1 MHEGLSMQF
10 TFTSINI
17 SVCFVNLKIFGMF
30 CCRLTNVFKEYKP
43 HFVRVAAY
51 IVADL
56 LRYFETYTLY
66 PEVKVS
72 GCAHAINYCDGFK
85 YHWMKVKTVH
95 ILGSRYGIPMW
106 KFCDHF

>member
-1 MHEGLSMQF
+1 MQF

-30 CCRLTNVFKEYKP
+30 FCRLTNVFKECKP

-85 YHWMKVKTVH
+85 ISLDESQNSSH
-95 ILGSRYGIPMW
+95 IGQQIWYSNVEVL
-106 KFCDHF
+106 